1 MCTVP
6 VCVYLCVPVCCAF
19 YIHMS
24 INVDSVLLVL
34 CWLVCGYVC
43 LVTFKKLPPPPS
55 SSSSSSSSS
64 SMLYT
69 GLVEEGEMER
79 KEDEKDEEDEEDDDD
94 DEEEED
100 DEDEEDEEEPFFTGE
115 SLNRWPASGIA
126 CVSIPVTCW
135 VNEGA
140 VSNLVLIL
148 LSNVAEYEFKSFS
161 SAISTIFLAATFSKC
176 SRNIAT

>member
-1 MCTVP
+1 MGTAASAP
-6 VCVYLCVPVCCAF
+6 EDG
-19 YIHMS
+19 
-24 INVDSVLLVL
+24 DSDD
-34 CWLVCGYVC
+34 
-43 LVTFKKLPPPPS
+43 
-55 SSSSSSSSS
+55 
-64 SMLYT
+64 
-69 GLVEEGEMER
+69 ER
-79 KEDEKDEEDEEDDDD
+79 KRIIEWAAADRLADEAKAAEAGSFSRLKMMLGRQFVDDDSDENDDAADDDD

-115 SLNRWPASGIA
+115 SANRWPASGIA

-161 SAISTIFLAATFSKC
+161 SAISTIFLAATFFKC